1 MSVPT
6 LFEYVRQAQR
16 FMRDAKQQLI
26 DPADWEDYANRA
38 RREVAMRSQ
47 CVRILPPIS
56 GAMSSPTV
64 TAPGSGY
71 TDPTVVV
78 SAPDFPSGLAPLPNG
93 AQATANITMIGGQ
106 IISVNTTYGG
116 AGYYQPVLSIV
127 DPTGTG
133 ATVVAGTSWIN
144 QTIGGQEVYPFSSID
159 LADFPLVDSI
169 LAVRSVSIL
178 YADYRY
184 SLAQYDFSTY
194 QARVRQYP
202 FQYQYV
208 PTFCSQ
214 FGQGVA
220 GSLYMYPLPS
230 QSYQMEWDCTCLPA
244 DLSLAAG
251 NVEDIIPRPWS
262 EAVPYMM
269 ASLAYQEIQNLNSA
283 RYYADQFDQFMH
295 RYRAAATPGRV
306 SNQYGRW

>member
-1 MSVPT
+1 MSTPN
-6 LFEYVRQAQR
+6 LFEYMKQAQR
-16 FMRDAKQQLI
+16 FVRDAKQQLI
-26 DPADWEDYANRA
+26 DPGDWVDYANRA

-47 CVRILPPIS
+47 CVRVVPPIS
-56 GAMSSPTV
+56 GALASPSV
-64 TAPGSGY
+64 MAPGSGY
-71 TDPTVVV
+71 TNPTVVV

-93 AQATANITMIGGQ
+93 AQATATATLIGGE
-106 IISVNTTYGG
+106 IASVDVTYGG
-116 AGYYQPVLSIV
+116 AGYYQPVLTIS

-133 ATVVAGTSWIN
+133 ATVTAATSWIN
-144 QTIGGQEVYPFSSID
+144 QTIGGQEVYPFSSVN
-159 LADFPLVDSI
+159 LSNFPLVDSI
-169 LAVRSVSIL
+169 LAVRSVSII

-194 QARVRQYP
+194 QAKVRQFP

-208 PTFCSQ
+208 STFCSQ

-244 DLSLAAG
+244 DLTLADG
-251 NVEDIIPRPWS
+251 IVEDIIPRPWS

-269 ASLAYQEIQNLNSA
+269 ASLAYQELQNLNAA

-295 RYRAAATPGRV
+295 RYRAAATPGRI